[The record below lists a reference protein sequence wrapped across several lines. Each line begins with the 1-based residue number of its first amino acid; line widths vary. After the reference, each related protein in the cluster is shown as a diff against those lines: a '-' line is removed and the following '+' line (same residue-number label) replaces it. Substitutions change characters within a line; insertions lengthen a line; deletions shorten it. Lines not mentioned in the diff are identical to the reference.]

1 LERGLFS
8 LEDSAHRI
16 KELCHERETLLRRKV
31 NLEEKSP
38 SIAGIFPIPTELMN
52 NYIREMQIRLREKKN
67 RL

>member
-31 NLEEKSP
+31 NLEEKSR
-38 SIAGIFPIPTELMN
+38 SGIFPIPTELMN